1 MNIEHGNSNKIY
13 EFLSKLTFS
22 RSEVV
27 SAKYIVKTILWSVEP
42 FCYSKYLRV
51 SCYWVWPLGLRAS
64 IWGTRWVLFNT
75 ATLISRISCWSWQ
88 LAFALLLL
96 VSTVLSSLLA
106 DSKYYFSF
114 FRSKQKFV
122 LAETNIDCETVRET
136 CEFLGSGN

>member
-27 SAKYIVKTILWSVEP
+27 SAKYMVKTILWSVEL

-64 IWGTRWVLFNT
+64 IWGYPVGSFQH
-75 ATLISRISCWSWQ
+75 C
-88 LAFALLLL
+88 
-96 VSTVLSSLLA
+96 
-106 DSKYYFSF
+106 YFDF
-114 FRSKQKFV
+114 
-122 LAETNIDCETVRET
+122 
-136 CEFLGSGN
+136 